1 MPADL
6 LLLADGRLP
15 AGGHAHS
22 GGIEAA
28 VRDAAVT
35 DVASL
40 ERFLAGRLASA
51 GQADAGVA
59 AWVTAQV
66 QTAAARTDWPRLDA
80 EAGARIAAPA
90 LRAVSRQRGRHL
102 LRVARS
108 AWPSEIVEVLAARA
122 PDEGPHH
129 VVVAGTVGAMAGLAP
144 EHVAEAVAYDTVA
157 TPASAAVRLLA
168 LDPLAVHAVLARLAP
183 DIDRVAAAAARAAA
197 TGVPLM
203 TSSPLL
209 DLRAQRHA
217 TWEVTLFAS

>member
-1 MPADL
+1 MLADL

-35 DVASL
+35 DTASL
-40 ERFLAGRLASA
+40 ERFLAGRLATS
-51 GQADAGVA
+51 GQADASVA

-66 QTAAARTDWPRLDA
+66 RGMGANTDWARLDA
-80 EAGARIAAPA
+80 EAGARIAPPA
-90 LRAVSRQRGRHL
+90 LRAVSRQRGRQL
-102 LRVARS
+102 LRVAGR
-108 AWPSEIVEVLAARA
+108 AWPSGIVDALAAYA
-122 PDEGPHH
+122 PREGPHH
-129 VVVAGTVGAMAGLAP
+129 VIVVGTIGASSGLTP
-144 EHVAEAVAYDTVA
+144 EQVAEAVAYETVA
-157 TPASAAVRLLA
+157 APAGAAVRLLA
-168 LDPLAVHAVLARLAP
+168 LDPLEVHAVLARLTP
-183 DIDRVAAAAARAAA
+183 QIDRVATTAAAA
-197 TGVPLM
+197 GVPMM

>member
-35 DVASL
+35 DLLSL
-40 ERFLAGRLASA
+40 ERFLEGRLATA
-51 GQADAGVA
+51 GQADASVA
-59 AWVTAQV
+59 AWVAAQV
-66 QTAAARTDWPRLDA
+66 RAAAASADWSRLDA
-80 EAGARIAAPA
+80 EAGARVPVPA
-90 LRAVSRQRGRHL
+90 LRVVSRQRGRQL
-102 LRVARS
+102 LRVARH
-108 AWPSEIVEVLAARA
+108 AWPCDAVDALAAHA
-122 PDEGPHH
+122 PPEGPHQ
-129 VVVAGTVGAMAGLAP
+129 VVVAGTVGAVAGLSPAQ
-144 EHVAEAVAYDTVA
+144 VAEAVAYDAVA
-157 TPASAAVRLLA
+157 APASAAVRLLA
-168 LDPLAVHAVLARLAP
+168 LDPLAVHAMLARLTRA
-183 DIDRVAAAAARAAA
+183 IDVTAAAAARAAA